1 MDEGRKE
8 ASMRER
14 EGGRAGGI
22 RESGKRKEKDEGRE
36 EGMVGGE
43 KAGRQGDLNL
53 LAQYERM
60 ARRRTKE

>member
-1 MDEGRKE
+1 MDEERKE

-22 RESGKRKEKDEGRE
+22 REGRRGKGKDEGRE
-36 EGMVGGE
+36 DRMVRGE

-53 LAQYERM
+53 LAPYKRM